1 MTIML
6 RDRPDGQ
13 VEVILNR
20 PEVIGVMRNH
30 DLAAQ
35 FVAFLTERDPEL
47 KLAGDAIP
55 LPEGAESL
63 EEIAAAADAADG
75 VPPKRAAKSPMFP
88 KTSKINLLP
97 AVVAL
102 PSPPARRV
110 QERLQ
115 LTDEQRE
122 AAFGR
127 LGGGE
132 PISSVAP
139 DFGLSPAQLRGAW
152 GHHCKVLQRHLAEG
166 GQVACKLCA
175 KPFTPSISHPETC
188 ARCSHDG

>member
-20 PEVIGVMRNH
+20 PEVIGVMRDH

-35 FVAFLTERDPEL
+35 FIAFLTERDPEL
-47 KLAGDAIP
+47 KLAGDAVP
-55 LPEGAESL
+55 LHPDAEAL
-63 EEIAAAADAADG
+63 EDIAAVADAADG
-75 VPPKRAAKSPMFP
+75 VAPKARTVK
-88 KTSKINLLP
+88 KVQLP

-110 QERLQ
+110 PERLK
-115 LTDEQRE
+115 LTEEQRD
-122 AAFGR
+122 AAFQR

-132 PISSVAP
+132 PIASVAP

-152 GHHCKVLQRHLAEG
+152 GHHCKVMQRHLAEG
-166 GQVACKLCA
+166 GQVACKLCT
-175 KPFTPSISHPETC
+175 KPFIPSISHPETC
-188 ARCSHDG
+188 ARCSHE

>member
-20 PEVIGVMRNH
+20 PEVIGVMRDH

-35 FVAFLTERDPEL
+35 FIAFLTERDPEL
-47 KLAGDAIP
+47 KLAGDAVP
-55 LPEGAESL
+55 LHEVAESL
-63 EEIAAAADAADG
+63 DDIAAAADAADG
-75 VPPKRAAKSPMFP
+75 VALKSAPVAQAQRKAPKVQ
-88 KTSKINLLP
+88 LP
-97 AVVAL
+97 AVLAL
-102 PSPPARRV
+102 PSPPARRLP
-110 QERLQ
+110 ERLK
-115 LTDEQRE
+115 LTEGQRE

-132 PISSVAP
+132 PIASVAP

-166 GQVACKLCA
+166 GQVPCKLCTKA
-175 KPFTPSISHPETC
+175 FTPSISHPETC
-188 ARCSHDG
+188 ARCSHD

>member
-20 PEVIGVMRNH
+20 PEVIGVMRDH

-47 KLAGDAIP
+47 KLAGDAVP
-55 LPEGAESL
+55 LHEVAESL
-63 EEIAAAADAADG
+63 DDIAAAADAADG
-75 VPPKRAAKSPMFP
+75 VALKAAPAAQAP
-88 KTSKINLLP
+88 RKTGKVQLP
-97 AVVAL
+97 AVLAL
-102 PSPPARRV
+102 PSPPARH
-110 QERLQ
+110 QPERLK
-115 LTDEQRE
+115 LTEEQRD
-122 AAFGR
+122 AAFTR

-132 PISSVAP
+132 PIASVAP

-152 GHHCKVLQRHLAEG
+152 GHHCKMMQRHLAEG
-166 GQVACKLCA
+166 GQVACKLCT

-188 ARCSHDG
+188 ARCSHE